1 MAWIKRNLAFVIG
14 GVVALALLVAAGFYI
29 YSSWS
34 QNNAARDKL
43 NETYGKL
50 DELTKKTP
58 SPGNDK
64 VNNTQIAVEQQKQL
78 LEWMSSVAAYFQPIP
93 AIPPAIGDSGNSAVF
108 RSALATTI
116 KGLQDQ
122 ANVSVGLSPNYG
134 FSFEAYRNQ
143 LNLSPASLAPLSVQL
158 GEVKVL
164 ADILLAARVNAL
176 DSIQRLRISD
186 SDATGPAG
194 DYLDGAPTTND
205 LAVLTP
211 YTVTFRSFTPEISQ
225 VLAGF
230 AASKYGLIVKS
241 ISVQPAG
248 AAGPAGGPDQQPG
261 QNLPMPMPMMPGE
274 RPFMQ
279 GYPGA
284 GYPGA
289 AIPGMGMPGAN
300 GQPPAGQPVTSK
312 GGLQTILKEQL
323 LRVTLQIEVVK
334 LLPKK

>member
-14 GVVALALLVAAGFYI
+14 GVVALGLLVAAGFYI
-29 YSSWS
+29 YQSWN

-43 NETYGKL
+43 NETYATL
-50 DELTKKTP
+50 QTLSKKPVSLSSDRT
-58 SPGNDK
+58 
-64 VNNTQIAVEQQKQL
+64 NNTQIAQEQQKQL
-78 LEWMSSVAAYFQPIP
+78 LDWMSSVSAFFQPIP
-93 AIPPAIGDSGNSAVF
+93 SIPPGGESGNSAVF

-116 KGLQDQ
+116 KGLQDEA

-143 LNLSPASLAPLSVQL
+143 LNLSPASLAPLSLQL

-164 ADILLAARVNAL
+164 ADILLAARVNSL

-186 SDATGPAG
+186 SDTTGPAG
-194 DYLDGAPTTND
+194 DYLDAAPTTNE
-205 LAVLTP
+205 LAILTP
-211 YTVTFRSFTPEISQ
+211 YAVTFRSFTPEISQ

-230 AASKYGLIVKS
+230 ATSKYSMIVKS

-248 AAGPAGGPDQQPG
+248 AAGTSGGTDLPPG
-261 QNLPMPMPMMPGE
+261 QNMPMPGMPGE
-274 RPFMQ
+274 RPYMP

-289 AIPGMGMPGAN
+289 GMPGMGMPGAN
-300 GQPPAGQPVTSK
+300 GLPPAGQPATSK
-312 GGLQTILKEQL
+312 GGLQTIIKEQL

>member
-29 YSSWS
+29 YQSWN
-34 QNNAARDKL
+34 QNDAAREKL
-43 NETYGKL
+43 NETYKAL
-50 DELTKKTP
+50 DALTKKTP

-64 VNNTQIAVEQQKQL
+64 VNNTQIAVDQQKQL
-78 LEWMSSVAAYFQPIP
+78 LQWMSSVAPFFQPIP
-93 AIPPAIGDSGNSAVF
+93 AIPSAIGDSGNSAVF

-116 KGLQDQ
+116 KGLQDE
-122 ANVSVGLSPNYG
+122 AGSVSVGLAPNYG

-143 LNLSPASLAPLSVQL
+143 LNLSPASLAPLSLQL

-186 SDATGPAG
+186 SDASGPAG
-194 DYLDGAPTTND
+194 DYLDAVPTTND
-205 LAVLTP
+205 LAILTP
-211 YTVTFRSFTPEISQ
+211 YAVTFRSFTPEISQ

-230 AASKYGLIVKS
+230 ATSKYALIVKS
-241 ISVQPAG
+241 ITVQPAG
-248 AAGPAGGPDQQPG
+248 AADAQAGPDQQPG
-261 QNLPMPMPMMPGE
+261 MNMPMPMPMPGE
-274 RPFMQ
+274 RRYMP
-279 GYPGA
+279 GYPPA
-284 GYPGA
+284 GL
-289 AIPGMGMPGAN
+289 PGMGMPGAN
-300 GQPPAGQPVTSK
+300 GLPPAGQPATSK
-312 GGLQTILKEQL
+312 GGLQTIIKEQL

>member
-14 GVVALALLVAAGFYI
+14 GVVALALLGAAGFYI
-29 YSSWS
+29 YQSWS

-43 NETYGKL
+43 NETYGNL
-50 DELTKKTP
+50 DALTKKTP
-58 SPGNDK
+58 SPGNEK
-64 VNNTQIAVEQQKQL
+64 INNTQIAIDQQKQL
-78 LEWMSSVAAYFQPIP
+78 VDWMASVASYFQPIP
-93 AIPPAIGDSGNSAVF
+93 PIPAAIGDGGNSAVF

-122 ANVSVGLSPNYG
+122 AASVSVGLSPNYG

-164 ADILLAARVNAL
+164 ADIMLAARVNFL
-176 DSIQRLRISD
+176 DGIQRLRISD
-186 SDATGPAG
+186 SDTSGPVS
-194 DYLDGAPTTND
+194 DYLEGAPTTNE
-205 LAVLTP
+205 LAILTP
-211 YTVTFRSFTPEISQ
+211 YAVTFRSFTPEISA

-230 AASKYGLIVKS
+230 AASKYALVVKS

-248 AAGPAGGPDQQPG
+248 SAGAAGTDLAG
-261 QNLPMPMPMMPGE
+261 QNMPMQGLPVMPGE

-279 GYPGA
+279 AGPGM
-284 GYPGA
+284 GLPGMPG
-289 AIPGMGMPGAN
+289 IPGMA
-300 GQPPAGQPVTSK
+300 PPGQPVQPAPSK

>member
-14 GVVALALLVAAGFYI
+14 GVVALGLLVAAGFYI
-29 YSSWS
+29 YQSWS
-34 QNNAARDKL
+34 QNDAARQKL
-43 NETYGKL
+43 SETYAAL
-50 DELTKKTP
+50 DLLTKKTP

-64 VNNTQIAVEQQKQL
+64 VNNTQIAIEQQKQL
-78 LEWMSSVAAYFQPIP
+78 LDWMSSVSTFFQPIP

-122 ANVSVGLSPNYG
+122 AGSVSVGLSPNYG

-143 LNLSPASLAPLSVQL
+143 LNLSPASLAPLSLQL

-164 ADILLAARVNAL
+164 ADILLAARVNSL
-176 DSIQRLRISD
+176 LSIQRLRISD

-194 DYLDGAPTTND
+194 DYLDATPTTNE
-205 LAVLTP
+205 LAILTP
-211 YTVTFRSFTPEISQ
+211 YAVTFQSFTPEISQ

-230 AASKYGLIVKS
+230 ATSKYALVVKS
-241 ISVQPAG
+241 ITVQPAG
-248 AAGPAGGPDQQPG
+248 AAGSLAGTDLPPG
-261 QNLPMPMPMMPGE
+261 QNMPMPGMPGE
-274 RPFMQ
+274 RQYMP
-279 GYPGA
+279 GYPG
-284 GYPGA
+284 PGQ
-289 AIPGMGMPGAN
+289 PGMGMPGIGMPGAN
-300 GQPPAGQPVTSK
+300 GLPPPGQPANSK
-312 GGLQTILKEQL
+312 GGLQTIVKEQL

>member
-1 MAWIKRNLAFVIG
+1 
-14 GVVALALLVAAGFYI
+14 
-29 YSSWS
+29 
-34 QNNAARDKL
+34 
-43 NETYGKL
+43 
-50 DELTKKTP
+50 
-58 SPGNDK
+58 
-64 VNNTQIAVEQQKQL
+64 
-78 LEWMSSVAAYFQPIP
+78 MSSVAPFFQPIP
-93 AIPPAIGDSGNSAVF
+93 SIPPASADSGNSAVF

-116 KGLQDQ
+116 KSLQDEA

-143 LNLSPASLAPLSVQL
+143 LNLSPASLAPLSLQL

-164 ADILLAARVNAL
+164 ADILLAARVNSL

-186 SDATGPAG
+186 SDTSGPAG
-194 DYLDGAPTTND
+194 DYLDATPTTND
-205 LAVLTP
+205 LAILTP
-211 YTVTFRSFTPEISQ
+211 YAVTFRSFTPEISQ

-230 AASKYGLIVKS
+230 ATSKYALIVKS

-248 AAGPAGGPDQQPG
+248 AAGTPGGTDQPPG
-261 QNLPMPMPMMPGE
+261 QNMPMPVMPGE
-274 RPFMQ
+274 RPYMQ

-289 AIPGMGMPGAN
+289 GMPGMGMPGAN
-300 GQPPAGQPVTSK
+300 GLPPAGQPATSK
-312 GGLQTILKEQL
+312 GGLQTIVKEQL